1 MRRLIIN
8 SVATIA
14 IFVGSFF
21 ALSDVSYAGNV
32 NKCCAGNGACC
43 TCSGSCG
50 ANASQCWCNGNSG
63 Y

>member
-21 ALSDVSYAGNV
+21 TLSDVSYALPVSNE
-32 NKCCAGNGACC
+32 CCAGSGACC
-43 TCSGSCG
+43 TCDGACG
-50 ANASQCWCNGNSG
+50 ANSEQCWCR
-63 Y
+63 